1 MCKKHGQRIVEIEKS
16 NYYSEL
22 LEVFPISIELS
33 NGVWTVTGQ
42 KVVIEEEDDGN
53 GSGKKNKKKKE
64 KEIIKKNTTDEEE
77 GLKW

>member
-16 NYYSEL
+16 NYYSDL
-22 LEVFPISIELS
+22 LGVFPVSIELHE
-33 NGVWTVTGQ
+33 GVWAVTGQ
-42 KVVIEEEDDGN
+42 KVAIEEEENGN

-64 KEIIKKNTTDEEE
+64 KEIIEKNTTDEEG